1 MNFIQNIINYFNF
14 YIFFFLLFL
23 SLLGIFYKKN
33 LFAKLICLSLFQTN
47 IILFFL
53 SIGFNKNFKIPLFS
67 SEFLESQN
75 VLIDESLMF
84 ENPLPHVLML
94 TAIVVGLATFALGL
108 SILLKIQQNQEIQI
122 DLNKKSIKNEK
133 N

>member
-1 MNFIQNIINYFNF
+1 
-14 YIFFFLLFL
+14 
-23 SLLGIFYKKN
+23 
-33 LFAKLICLSLFQTN
+33 
-47 IILFFL
+47 
-53 SIGFNKNFKIPLFS
+53 
-67 SEFLESQN
+67 
-75 VLIDESLMF
+75 MF